1 MSNPLGLPRATA
13 MPGSIFAR
21 WFAACLVFAALALGG
36 CASMNRK
43 ECLAVDWK
51 TIGYEDGVAGRS
63 GDRIAEHRRACAKYG
78 VTPDLDAYR
87 AGRNL
92 GLREY
97 CRPQNGSQ
105 VGERGGSYTGV
116 CPADMEGSF
125 VRAFESG
132 RALYN
137 LESRVANAANR
148 LAAAHRELEQAE
160 HGSVEQSAIVINKDA
175 NSEARAQ
182 ALLSTKDLAEKVGR
196 LKAEIN
202 DLERDKLRYQRDLA
216 EYRAGLPPGA

>member
-1 MSNPLGLPRATA
+1 
-13 MPGSIFAR
+13 MPGGR
-21 WFAACLVFAALALGG
+21 LEDV
-36 CASMNRK
+36 
-43 ECLAVDWK
+43 
-51 TIGYEDGVAGRS
+51 GYEDGVAGRS

-92 GLREY
+92 CLREY

-160 HGSVEQSAIVINKDA
+160 HGSVEQSAIVISKDA

-202 DLERDKLRYQRDLA
+202 DLERDKLRYQQDLA